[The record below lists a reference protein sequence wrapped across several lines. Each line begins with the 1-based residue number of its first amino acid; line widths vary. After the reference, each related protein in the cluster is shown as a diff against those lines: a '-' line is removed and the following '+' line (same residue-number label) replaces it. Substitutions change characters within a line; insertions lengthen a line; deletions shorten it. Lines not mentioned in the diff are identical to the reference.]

1 MIYNGVTKSEVH
13 SSFVQSQKK
22 PLISSIV
29 RVITQS
35 FVTALRK
42 LILAMATRGAE
53 NTPTVCI
60 WMFII
65 SPIN

>member
-1 MIYNGVTKSEVH
+1 MTYTGVTKTDVH
-13 SSFVQSQKK
+13 SPFVQSQKK
-22 PLISSIV
+22 TFISSIV
-29 RVITQS
+29 RVMTQS
-35 FVTALRK
+35 FVSALGK
-42 LILAMATRGAE
+42 LISAMATRGAE